1 MRHVCLFAPSS
12 ADAVVSRNKARGS
25 LALGCALFIFGIAAA
40 SAARAVC
47 PDQPEDS
54 ARICGE
60 PQGFDPNWANVL
72 SGPNRYQSAPVD
84 HTELRLGVFPSPD
97 SDLATFP
104 PGFPTL
110 SENGQQTTV
119 TATHPAI
126 GTVELPFTG
135 LVSGIG
141 YGWGG
146 YAQSW
151 LRSQHDPSTDASL
164 AQPWEITITNPG
176 SAGANTVVVSTASLD
191 PTARPS
197 LVTDLTLT
205 GSGTTPTISWAGSP
219 GYVTVLLYS
228 ILPNGGIRIVDVESL
243 GLDATT
249 WQIPSTFSGVPHV
262 FPEDASL
269 QLNQPYLGMINI
281 TYNARGL
288 QGEDGISRTWF
299 EFTPVEDSQGNA
311 GVKIPTVTVDAS
323 GNKVFSFDFAV
334 QQGVTYQIDPQVAI
348 GYDYEV
354 GATDP
359 GFRAVT
365 LPDIGDGEY
374 ELVLFHSNTPYRTGV
389 TIHASDEFNFVDRL
403 KWFGVGAQGVRKFRI
418 IGIERSANVDAN
430 SATAFV
436 TGVSFVAD
444 GRFTGTQIPIAVDI
458 TQDSDK
464 DGVADPQDVCPQTA
478 VDVAIDAQ
486 GCSSAQRLVRAC
498 PASSF
503 KNRLS
508 YVRCVTTELD
518 RQLKVGLVTLRH
530 AAAILL
536 EALRTPIAKR

>member
-1 MRHVCLFAPSS
+1 MRITCSFAFSVPDMV
-12 ADAVVSRNKARGS
+12 AFCKRTKAS
-25 LALGCALFIFGIAAA
+25 LALGCALFIFGIV
-40 SAARAVC
+40 SAPVARADC
-47 PDQPEDS
+47 PTQPVDPD
-54 ARICGE
+54 RVCGE

-97 SDLATFP
+97 SDLAILP
-104 PGFPTL
+104 PGFPSLT
-110 SENGQQTTV
+110 ENGQQTTV

-126 GTVELPFTG
+126 GTTQLPFTG
-135 LVSGIG
+135 LVSGFG

-151 LRSQHDPSTDASL
+151 LRSQYDPSSDASL
-164 AQPWEITITNPG
+164 AQPWEITIANPG
-176 SAGANTVVVSTASLD
+176 SAGTTAVVLSTASLD
-191 PTARPS
+191 PTARPG

-228 ILPNGGIRIVDVESL
+228 ILPNGGIRLVDVEGL
-243 GLDATT
+243 GVDATS

-269 QLNQPYLGMINI
+269 QLNQPYLGMINV
-281 TYNARGL
+281 TYNARGV

-311 GVKIPTVTVDAS
+311 GVKIPTVTIDVS

-334 QQGVTYQIDPQVAI
+334 LEGMTYQIDPQVAV

-359 GFRAVT
+359 GFKSVT

-374 ELVLFHSNTPYRTGV
+374 ELVLFRSNTPYRTGV
-389 TIHASDEFNFVDRL
+389 KIHASDEFSFVDRL
-403 KWFGVGAQGVRKFRI
+403 KWFGVGAQGLKKFRI
-418 IGIERSANVDAN
+418 IGIERSANVDPN

-444 GRFTGTQIPIAVDI
+444 GRFTGTQKPIAVEI
-458 TQDSDK
+458 TQDSDQ
-464 DGVADPQDVCPQTA
+464 DGVADLQDVCLQTA
-478 VDVAIDAQ
+478 VNVAVDAQ
-486 GCSSAQRLVRAC
+486 GCSSAQRIVRAC
-498 PASSF
+498 PVSSY

-508 YVRCVTTELD
+508 YVSCVASETD
-518 RQLKVGLVTLRH
+518 MQLKIGLVTLRE
-530 AAAILL
+530 AATILL
-536 EALRTPIAKR
+536 DALRMPIAKR